1 MLKMKLVLPLKKSKH
16 KASDEEEEDE
26 AERAAMCDTPRDWA
40 APDGPLH
47 RETVYHWFVK
57 SLGPANRLEFAYGLL
72 DLCNPLELRFLGS
85 CLEDLARKDCHYLR
99 ECENK
104 ANGLAG
110 EPLLG
115 DLGEPISRAKL
126 IIYLALL
133 NSGSRE
139 VASRLY
145 RLLLPEVGIERVLGG
160 REEQEEEDSAEG
172 AAAREELLLLF
183 TMASLHPAFTFHQ
196 RVTLRERLDRLREA
210 MGRKSRAEG
219 SVNEFLPNSENH
231 VSPSDSLC
239 HNGINATRKL
249 QHEAVHIEKITFK
262 GAQRKRAD
270 KNLEYTFKV
279 TWSDQSVTFV
289 TKSHHELLEFFL
301 MLPNELSRE
310 AFDET
315 ILRALNQGSQ
325 KREDRRHTDLEP
337 IIRQIFASPSH
348 ALLQNQKV
356 YTFFHS
362 LPMESSLS
370 HSNVQATQKT
380 CKTQEILKEDSSEA
394 SSQEEEMQQHLT
406 IYKKPSGKCPVVNTT
421 TIKSSPTDGLH
432 IQSCRQNGEKDWKN
446 TAFPKSSNSGHCINL
461 EHVRTVDNWNIRMN
475 SREKTLSQRF
485 NADKIDGR
493 SISRTNG
500 VKIVQNLRTTVG
512 NEPTLEVGSGHDTCG
527 ETSSESYSSP
537 SSPRHDRRESFES
550 EDEKEGDTDSN
561 SDESSK
567 NGSRFLTIGTVTA
580 PTSKCVS
587 LGNDKAHVNNNMQL
601 PKYSHIPFLAPMHC
615 VISNGS
621 EKFDPVL
628 ISSGTVSSVRE
639 PFSQAPIGMSPKPV
653 ASATGEP
660 EKHVEILA
668 SLPLPSTFL
677 PRNCQPS
684 NHALHL
690 PVSKLKISS
699 PQGPAETCTK
709 NCSAQNGLALG
720 MASGFIS
727 GHHSMGFSSSPSAV
741 ADPISKQLSQVVGL
755 NQAVPHYDGGA
766 MPPPTN
772 LKLVLPGTNLSPAP
786 SAVPNPLPGASLAS
800 AVLPKVNTNFL
811 NAAATTASCQ
821 PANAGI
827 GQAAIPPA
835 VPTHTPGPAPSPSPA
850 LTHSTAQSDSTSF
863 ISVSVNNTSTNGTL
877 LTPHPVGPGACGS
890 CGRRCSCGNNGGAP
904 VSYIY
909 ANTIPGPVYRGPPFL
924 TFVNGTY
931 LNQAHQSNGA
941 QLPFYLTPFPNGL
954 MHDPLLGGQTSYGM
968 QQMPGYGRFFPGY
981 QTPVVAGANGSGPK
995 KSAGV
1000 SCYNCGL
1007 AGHYAND
1014 CKQPHMEANQQGN
1027 RDNSQR
1033 TCF

>member
-1 MLKMKLVLPLKKSKH
+1 MLKMKLPLKKSKH

-26 AERAAMCDTPRDWA
+26 EERAAMCDTPRDWPA
-40 APDGPLH
+40 TDGSLH
-47 RETVYHWFVK
+47 RETVYHWFMK

-133 NSGSRE
+133 NSGSLE

-160 REEQEEEDSAEG
+160 RDQEEEEGEDSAE
-172 AAAREELLLLF
+172 ASAAREELLLLF

-196 RVTLRERLDRLREA
+196 RVTLRQRLDRLRES
-210 MGRKSRAEG
+210 MGRRSRAEG
-219 SVNEFLPNSENH
+219 SINEYLPNSENR
-231 VSPSDSLC
+231 VSPSDSVC
-239 HNGINATRKL
+239 HNGINTTSRKL
-249 QHEAVHIEKITFK
+249 KHEAVHIDKITFK

-270 KNLEYTFKV
+270 KNLEYTFK
-279 TWSDQSVTFV
+279 
-289 TKSHHELLEFFL
+289 
-301 MLPNELSRE
+301 LPNELSRE

-337 IIRQIFASPSH
+337 IIRHIFASPSQ

-356 YTFFHS
+356 YKFFHS
-362 LPMESSLS
+362 LSVVSSPS
-370 HSNVQATQKT
+370 NSNVQATPKA
-380 CKTQEILKEDSSEA
+380 CKTPDLFKEDSSEA
-394 SSQEEEMQQHLT
+394 SSQEEEIQQPMT
-406 IYKKPSGKCPVVNTT
+406 IYKKPFVKNTGT
-421 TIKSSPTDGLH
+421 LKSSTTGGLH
-432 IQSCRQNGEKDWKN
+432 IQNCEQNGETDWKN
-446 TAFPKSSNSGHCINL
+446 TACPKMSHSEHCRNL
-461 EHVRTVDNWNIRMN
+461 EHVDTVDSWNIRMTN
-475 SREKTLSQRF
+475 REKTPSQRF
-485 NADKIDGR
+485 NAEKIDGR

-500 VKIVQNLRTTVG
+500 VKIVQNLKTTVG
-512 NEPTLEVGSGHDTCG
+512 KEPTLEVGFGHDTCG

-537 SSPRHDRRESFES
+537 SSPRHDRGESFES
-550 EDEKEGDTDSN
+550 EDEKERDTDRN
-561 SDESSK
+561 SDDSAK
-567 NGSRFLTIGTVTA
+567 NGPSFPTIGTLTA
-580 PTSKCVS
+580 PTAKCVS
-587 LGNDKAHVNNNMQL
+587 LGNNEAHVDNNMHP
-601 PKYSHIPFLAPMHC
+601 PKYAHIPFLAPMHC
-615 VISNGS
+615 MISNGS
-621 EKFDPVL
+621 EKLNPTL
-628 ISSGTVSSVRE
+628 ISPGSMSSVRE
-639 PFSQAPIGMSPKPV
+639 PFPQAPIGMGPKLV
-653 ASATGEP
+653 SSATGES
-660 EKHVEILA
+660 EKHLEILTP
-668 SLPLPSTFL
+668 LPLPSTFL
-677 PRNCQPS
+677 PRNCHPS
-684 NHALHL
+684 NHTLHL
-690 PVSKLKISS
+690 PVSRLKISS
-699 PQGPAETCTK
+699 PQGPAETCTM
-709 NCSAQNGLALG
+709 NGSAQTGLALG
-720 MASGFIS
+720 TASGFIS
-727 GHHSMGFSSSPSAV
+727 AHNSAGFSPSPSAA
-741 ADPISKQLSQVVGL
+741 ADPITKQLSQVVGL
-755 NQAVPHYDGGA
+755 NKVVPLHDGGA

-772 LKLVLPGTNLSPAP
+772 LKLVLPGTILSPAP
-786 SAVPNPLPGASLAS
+786 SAVPYQLPGATLAS
-800 AVLPKVNTNFL
+800 AVIPKANTNVL
-811 NAAATTASCQ
+811 NAASTTASSQ
-821 PANAGI
+821 PANTGI
-827 GQAAIPPA
+827 GQAAIPPV

-863 ISVSVNNTSTNGTL
+863 ISAAVNNTSTNGTL
-877 LTPHPVGPGACGS
+877 LTPQPVGPGPCGS

-904 VSYIY
+904 VSYMY

-941 QLPFYLTPFPNGL
+941 QLPFYLSPYHNGF

-981 QTPVVAGANGSGPK
+981 QSPNVVASANGSGPK
-995 KSAGV
+995 KSSNV

-1014 CKQPHMEANQQGN
+1014 CKQPHMEANQQASY
-1027 RDNSQR
+1027 RLRYAPPTPSHDSLDSAD
-1033 TCF
+1033 

>member
-1 MLKMKLVLPLKKSKH
+1 MLKMKLPLKKSKH

-26 AERAAMCDTPRDWA
+26 EERAAMCDTPHDWA
-40 APDGPLH
+40 APGDSLH
-47 RETVYHWFVK
+47 RETVYRWFVK

-85 CLEDLARKDCHYLR
+85 CLEDLARRDCHYLR

-160 REEQEEEDSAEG
+160 RDREEDSAE
-172 AAAREELLLLF
+172 AATAREELLLLF

-210 MGRKSRAEG
+210 MGRKSRPEG
-219 SVNEFLPNSENH
+219 SVNEYLPNSEDH
-231 VSPSDSLC
+231 VSSNDSVC
-239 HNGINATRKL
+239 HNGISTVSHKL
-249 QHEAVHIEKITFK
+249 QNEAVHIEKIAFK

-279 TWSDQSVTFV
+279 TWSDHSVTSV
-289 TKSHHELLEFFL
+289 TKSHHELLEFLL

-337 IIRQIFASPSH
+337 IIRLMFRSPSQ

-356 YTFFHS
+356 YKFFNS
-362 LPMESSLS
+362 LPMESSPS
-370 HSNVQATQKT
+370 RSIVQANQKS
-380 CKTQEILKEDSSEA
+380 CKTPELFKEDSSEA
-394 SSQEEEMQQHLT
+394 SSQEEENQHRLT
-406 IYKKPSGKCPVVNTT
+406 IYKKPLGKCPVVKNTS
-421 TIKSSPTDGLH
+421 TIKNSPTDGLH
-432 IQSCRQNGEKDWKN
+432 KQPCEQNGETDWRKS
-446 TAFPKSSNSGHCINL
+446 ACPKSSHSEHCINL
-461 EHVRTVDNWNIRMN
+461 EHARTVDNWNLRMT
-475 SREKTLSQRF
+475 SREKTPSQRY
-485 NADKIDGR
+485 NAEKLDGR
-493 SISRTNG
+493 SINRNNG
-500 VKIVQNLRTTVG
+500 VKTVQSLRTTVG
-512 NEPTLEVGSGHDTCG
+512 KEQTLEVGSGHDTCG

-550 EDEKEGDTDSN
+550 EDEKERDTDSN
-561 SDESSK
+561 SDESTK
-567 NGSRFLTIGTVTA
+567 NGPSFPTFGTVTA
-580 PTSKCVS
+580 PIAKSVS
-587 LGNDKAHVNNNMQL
+587 LGNDEARVNNNLHL

-615 VISNGS
+615 MISNGS
-621 EKFDPVL
+621 EKLDPVL
-628 ISSGTVSSVRE
+628 ISPGSVSSVRE
-639 PFSQAPIGMSPKPV
+639 PFSQAPIGMGQKLV
-653 ASATGEP
+653 ASATGES
-660 EKHVEILA
+660 EKHIEILTP
-668 SLPLPSTFL
+668 LPLPSTFL

-690 PVSKLKISS
+690 PVSRLKISS
-699 PQGPAETCTK
+699 PQGPAETCTM
-709 NCSAQNGLALG
+709 NGSAQTGLALG
-720 MASGFIS
+720 TASGFIS
-727 GHHSMGFSSSPSAV
+727 GHSSVGFSPSPSA
-741 ADPISKQLSQVVGL
+741 APDPITKHLSQVVGL
-755 NQAVPHYDGGA
+755 NQVVPHRDGGA

-772 LKLVLPGTNLSPAP
+772 LKLVLPSTNLSPAP
-786 SAVPNPLPGASLAS
+786 PAVPYPLPGATLAS
-800 AVLPKVNTNFL
+800 ANTNVL
-811 NAAATTASCQ
+811 NAAATTASSQ
-821 PANAGI
+821 PASVGI
-827 GQAAIPPA
+827 GLGQATVPPA

-850 LTHSTAQSDSTSF
+850 LTHSTAQSDSTPF
-863 ISVSVNNTSTNGTL
+863 ISAAVNNTSTNGTL
-877 LTPHPVGPGACGS
+877 LTPQPVGPGACGS

-909 ANTIPGPVYRGPPFL
+909 ANTVPGPVYRGSPFL

-941 QLPFYLTPFPNGL
+941 QLPFYLTPYPNGL

-968 QQMPGYGRFFPGY
+968 QQIPGYGRFFPGY
-981 QTPVVAGANGSGPK
+981 QTPNVVASANGSGPK
-995 KSAGV
+995 KSSNV

-1007 AGHYAND
+1007 TGHYAND